1 MSNPSMFGLGTTELL
16 ILMLVMV
23 LLFGSARI
31 PQLARSMGKSITE
44 FKKGMRDVEKEIEH
58 TSES

>member
-1 MSNPSMFGLGTTELL
+1 MFGLGTTELL

-44 FKKGMRDVEKEIEH
+44 FKKGMRDVENEIEH
-58 TSES
+58 TSER